1 MIEEQMREL
10 AKLHNVE
17 PTENLPKIAKARKIM
32 KIGIEICPCKANDKT
47 KFCISENCL
56 KEIMEKGTC
65 CCKAYR
71 RIDN

>member
-32 KIGIEICPCKANDKT
+32 NIGIDVCPCATEDKDRA
-47 KFCISENCL
+47 CISPKCL
-56 KEIMEKGTC
+56 KEIQENGIC
-65 CCKAYR
+65 HCRAYR
-71 RIDN
+71 RG